1 MTLSVKKKYA
11 DKYGK
16 DALFY
21 LPGAFEHS
29 REQPGKPC
37 NGQGEQNN
45 KYD

>member
-1 MTLSVKKKYA
+1 MLSVEKKYGGN
-11 DKYGK
+11 YGK
-16 DALFY
+16 DAFFD

-37 NGQGEQNN
+37 NGQGGQTN